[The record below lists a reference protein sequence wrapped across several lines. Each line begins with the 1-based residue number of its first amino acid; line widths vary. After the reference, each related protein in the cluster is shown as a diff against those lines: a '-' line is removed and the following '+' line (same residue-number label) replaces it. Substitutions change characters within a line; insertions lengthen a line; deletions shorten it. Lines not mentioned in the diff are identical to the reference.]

1 MLRHAFRTL
10 LTFALALGVCTFSA
24 SQVSAPKAAMKS
36 ADKMQWVSW
45 SDDVFKQ
52 AKAENRFVLLD
63 LEAVW
68 CHWCHAMDENTYKD
82 PDVIRLL
89 RERYITVKVDQDS
102 RPDLSNRYEDYGW
115 PATVVFNGNG
125 QEIVKRQGY
134 LAPDEM
140 AGLLQAIIDD
150 PTPGPSVKPE
160 PKINFAENP
169 LLTAEA
175 RYGIKR
181 DYAVQYDS
189 KQGGWGFSDKFLD
202 ADSAE
207 YALLLARSGDKD
219 AEEKVKTTLRLQQK
233 HLIDPIWGGVYQ
245 YSAEQDWVHPHF
257 EKIALIQA
265 NDLRIYALAYAQY
278 RDSEYLQ
285 AAKDIH
291 RYLTGFM
298 MSPEGAFYVS
308 QDADLVE
315 GHHGAHYFALNDAGR
330 RKQGIPRIDKH
341 LYARENG
348 WIIAA
353 LTALYGATADKTYL
367 DDATRAANWVIS
379 NRSLSGGGF
388 SHDAK
393 DITGPFLGDSLSM
406 ARAFEGLYTLTGD
419 RQWLKRS
426 VETMDFISK
435 NFLSTGVPGYL
446 TSKVETD
453 LAYKPRPQ
461 RDENILIVRTANL
474 LHHYT
479 GDPAYEK
486 MAAQAMRYIGTPEIA
501 RAFPAAGALLAD
513 YEFTHLPLHLTVVG
527 HKDDPAAQ
535 SLFFASLR
543 MPSGYKRIEWWD
555 EREGPLPHAD
565 VEYPPLDKSA
575 AFVCSEK
582 SCSKPIFAADE
593 IKSRAEELLAKNAV
607 SEVVTRHPASPR

>member
-1 MLRHAFRTL
+1 MLRRAL
-10 LTFALALGVCTFSA
+10 LALMLFTMTIMVCNSFA
-24 SQVSAPKAAMKS
+24 HPQAAAKNVSSKAP
-36 ADKMQWVSW
+36 DKLQWVSW

-68 CHWCHAMDENTYKD
+68 CHWCHVMDENTYKD
-82 PDVIRLL
+82 PGVIRLL
-89 RERYITVKVDQDS
+89 RSRYITVKVDQDS

-140 AGLLQAIIDD
+140 AALLQAIIQD

-169 LLTAEA
+169 LLTAQAREA
-175 RYGIKR
+175 IKR
-181 DYAVQYDS
+181 DYSLQYDT
-189 KQGGWGFSDKFLD
+189 KQGGWGFNDKFLD

-207 YALLLARSGDKD
+207 YALLLARAGDKE
-219 AEEKVKTTLRLQQK
+219 AEQKVKTTLKLQKK

-245 YSAEQDWVHPHF
+245 YSAEQDWIHPHF

-278 RDSEYLQ
+278 GDPEYLQ

-291 RYLTGFM
+291 RYLIGFM

-308 QDADLVE
+308 QDADLIE
-315 GHHGAHYFALNDAGR
+315 GHHSADYFALNDAAR

-341 LYARENG
+341 VYSRENG

-353 LTALYGATADKTYL
+353 LTTLYGATGDKTYL
-367 DDATRAANWVIS
+367 DEATRAANWVIA
-379 NRSLSGGGF
+379 NRALPNGGF

-393 DITGPFLGDSLSM
+393 DITGLFLGDSLSM
-406 ARAFEGLYTLTGD
+406 VRAFEGLYTVTGD
-419 RQWLKRS
+419 RLWLKRTR
-426 VETMDFISK
+426 EAMDFISK
-435 NFLSTGVPGYL
+435 NFTSAEVPGYV
-446 TSKVETD
+446 TSKVATD
-453 LAYKPRPQ
+453 SAYTPRPQ
-461 RDENILIVRTANL
+461 RDENILMVRTANL
-474 LHHYT
+474 LYHHTGESAYT
-479 GDPAYEK
+479 K
-486 MAAQAMRYIGTPEIA
+486 MAAQAMRYIGTLEIA
-501 RAFPAAGALLAD
+501 RTFPAAGALLAD
-513 YEFTHLPLHLTVVG
+513 YEFTHPPLHLTVVG
-527 HKDDPAAQ
+527 HKDDPLAQ
-535 SLFFASLR
+535 SLFVATLR

-555 EREGPLPHAD
+555 EREGPLPHAE

-575 AFVCSEK
+575 AFVCSER
-582 SCSKPIFAADE
+582 SCSKPIFSPDE
-593 IKSRAEELLAKNAV
+593 IKSSAEELLAKNLEPSAA
-607 SEVVTRHPASPR
+607 EKR